1 MYQTLRSFLWMVL
14 VFSGLAITLAI
25 FIFGS
30 NVNAF
35 AALVISIVTWVAYGV
50 LSGWLFG
57 LKRYAVR
64 HMQSSIDGLTFI
76 SKDVGASRWGDIVRT
91 LEHLYESEP
100 GVRFGVEAYMDLNAL
115 KAANLSLQKVD
126 WQTIEAEDG
135 DLINIPSNSVYL
147 LKCDGVPFIAKLNS
161 AAAQPH
167 AYEHEDAWTTG
178 KGNTLQL
185 CARSLEQ
192 ANRVTRWLTGQA
204 SKHSIYRGQMLQV
217 ASPQDGTLGQTIRIT
232 KRPSASREKIV
243 LPPAIFDTLERLI
256 HARHQHGKHLDRLG
270 HSAKLGILLYGPPGT
285 GKTLVTRYL
294 IQCSDQHTVIC
305 PTDMAV
311 ETLRESFRLAN
322 YLQPSILVLEDVDL
336 LAHDR
341 ESFAHVEGL
350 QELMNQMDGLASSC
364 DTIVIMS
371 TNRPAVLEPALA
383 SRPGRVSQAI
393 EFLLPGEDDRRALLQ
408 MFLGDAQSSDLSID
422 HWVQR
427 THGSSPAF
435 LQELCK
441 RAILLASERS
451 EGDSAASLKVNQED
465 LTEAIH
471 ELVIMGGTLT
481 AKALGFPEDF
491 EF

>member
-1 MYQTLRSFLWMVL
+1 
-14 VFSGLAITLAI
+14 
-25 FIFGS
+25 
-30 NVNAF
+30 
-35 AALVISIVTWVAYGV
+35 
-50 LSGWLFG
+50 
-57 LKRYAVR
+57 
-64 HMQSSIDGLTFI
+64 
-76 SKDVGASRWGDIVRT
+76 
-91 LEHLYESEP
+91 
-100 GVRFGVEAYMDLNAL
+100 
-115 KAANLSLQKVD
+115 
-126 WQTIEAEDG
+126 
-135 DLINIPSNSVYL
+135 
-147 LKCDGVPFIAKLNS
+147 
-161 AAAQPH
+161 
-167 AYEHEDAWTTG
+167 
-178 KGNTLQL
+178 
-185 CARSLEQ
+185 
-192 ANRVTRWLTGQA
+192 
-204 SKHSIYRGQMLQV
+204 
-217 ASPQDGTLGQTIRIT
+217 
-232 KRPSASREKIV
+232 
-243 LPPAIFDTLERLI
+243 
-256 HARHQHGKHLDRLG
+256 LG

-341 ESFAHVEGL
+341 ESFARVEGL

-371 TNRPAVLEPALA
+371 TNRPSVLEPALA

-408 MFLGDAQSSDLSID
+408 MFLGDAIATDLSID

-441 RAILLASERS
+441 RAILLAGERS
-451 EGDSAASLKVNQED
+451 ENDESASLQVNQAD
-465 LTEAIH
+465 LSEAIH
-471 ELVIMGGTLT
+471 ELVIMGGTIT